1 MTAEKQKRRT
11 VQISFKNDPKDDMLF
26 EFLNQRYSAPAF
38 IKEILWDLCNNKTP
52 LINGAAIYQAET
64 IPVAETVVVNSE
76 PVKAQEER
84 MDPMASLFNEDVER
98 EEIEIL

>member
-38 IKEILWDLCNNKTP
+38 IKEVLWDLCNNKSP
-52 LINGAAIYQAET
+52 LINGATAHQTET
-64 IPVAETVVVNSE
+64 IPTTETVIANSE
-76 PVKAQEER
+76 VVEVKEER